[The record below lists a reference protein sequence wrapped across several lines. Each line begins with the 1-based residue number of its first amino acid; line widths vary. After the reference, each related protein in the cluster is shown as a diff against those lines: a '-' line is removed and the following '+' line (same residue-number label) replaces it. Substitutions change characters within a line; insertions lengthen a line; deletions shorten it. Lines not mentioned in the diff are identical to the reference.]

1 MAGEYHDLKKQHYL
15 NLIRECAHSG
25 KNKRQW
31 CSENGIKYATFMHWQ
46 ALLRDEAAEQVM
58 EQQAKAKSVTKA
70 TAMKAFHQVRQVQE
84 AEGCVSDPKK
94 LGTFGAS
101 YLYPVFLR
109 IGVCSKKSEIF

>member
-15 NLIRECAHSG
+15 NLIRECSHSG

-58 EQQAKAKSVTKA
+58 EQQAIVPVKVTPPAPANSVPA
-70 TAMKAFHQVRQVQE
+70 DVSP
-84 AEGCVSDPKK
+84 AEIHIRKGELSITLPSS
-94 LGTFGAS
+94 LPAA
-101 YLYPVFLR
+101 YIL
-109 IGVCSKKSEIF
+109 EIIKGLS

>member
-58 EQQAKAKSVTKA
+58 EQQAIVPVKIAPPASVNSVPTD
-70 TAMKAFHQVRQVQE
+70 VSP
-84 AEGCVSDPKK
+84 AEIHIRKGELSVALPSSLPAAYI
-94 LGTFGAS
+94 L
-101 YLYPVFLR
+101 
-109 IGVCSKKSEIF
+109 EIIKGLS